1 VAIDFKKKPG
11 IVAYLTAGDPD
22 LATTQDIALA
32 AIDNGA
38 DVIELGVPFS
48 DPLADGPVIQRAS
61 QRAVAKGT
69 RLTDV
74 LGLAK
79 ELRAARPSC
88 GLVLFSYLNP
98 VIRMDKAKANHR
110 ETIRVAAEAEG
121 QYVRQTGE
129 RGNFG
134 CAKIRVEPNATG
146 KGYEFSNDIKA
157 GTIPEGYIQAI
168 EEGVREAMK
177 SGVLAGNEMV
187 DIKVSLLSASYHE
200 DDSNEMAFRIAG
212 SMAFKEA
219 ARKAGPIL
227 LESVVGMRTFCAAA
241 ADAGVDGVLLTDM
254 IVEEAGEY
262 LEAMRAYQLAPVFL
276 AAPTSPD
283 ARLKAIAAVSRG
295 FVYAI
300 SRVGITGTQQKVAGD
315 AAELV
320 ARLRQLTT
328 LPIAVGFGISNA
340 EHVKAVGEFADA
352 AVIGSALV
360 ALIEKTPTNE
370 AAITVGRFIAGL
382 RT

>member
-1 VAIDFKKKPG
+1 MAIEFRRKPG

-22 LATTQDIALA
+22 LSTTREIALA

-61 QRAVAKGT
+61 ERAVARGT

-79 ELRAARPSC
+79 ELRAARPMA

-98 VIRMDKAKANHR
+98 VARMGMKTFCAR
-110 ETIRVAAEAEG
+110 AAEAG
-121 QYVRQTGE
+121 
-129 RGNFG
+129 
-134 CAKIRVEPNATG
+134 A
-146 KGYEFSNDIKA
+146 
-157 GTIPEGYIQAI
+157 
-168 EEGVREAMK
+168 
-177 SGVLAGNEMV
+177 
-187 DIKVSLLSASYHE
+187 
-200 DDSNEMAFRIAG
+200 
-212 SMAFKEA
+212 
-219 ARKAGPIL
+219 
-227 LESVVGMRTFCAAA
+227 
-241 ADAGVDGVLLTDM
+241 DGVLLTDM

-262 LEAMRAYQLAPVFL
+262 LEAMRVHKLAPVFL
-276 AAPTSPD
+276 AAPTSPEV
-283 ARLKAIAAVSRG
+283 RLKAIAAVSQG

-315 AAELV
+315 ASELV
-320 ARLRQLTT
+320 ARLRQFTA

-360 ALIEKTPTNE
+360 ALIEKTPPAE
-370 AAITVGRFIAGL
+370 AATAVGRFIAGL
-382 RT
+382 RA